1 MHPEFP
7 LANDI
12 LHLNHA
18 AVGPWPV
25 RTQRAVASFAVENTQ
40 QGSRH
45 YLQWLKVEKRLRER
59 LQRLIHAPSVDDIG
73 LLKNTSEAL
82 SVVAHGLPW
91 QAGENVVC
99 PLQEFPSNR
108 IVWQSLER
116 LGVETRLVD
125 LSRVSDPEAA
135 LLGAM
140 DRRTRL
146 LSVSAVQYA
155 SGLRM
160 DLNRLGG
167 ACRNRG
173 VLFCVDAIQ
182 QLGALPLD
190 VQACQAD
197 FLAADAHK
205 WLLGPEGIAVF
216 YCAERLRDQ
225 LTLQQFGWHMV
236 EDMGNFDR
244 LDWEPARSAR
254 RFECGSPNMLGI
266 HALEASLSL
275 FEETG
280 MEFVADALSRNVEYL
295 IDLLRAS
302 KFDVYSPVQADRRA
316 GIVTFGRQGMDTQK
330 TYQKLMEEGVLCA
343 LRGGGIRFSP
353 HFHTRTGDLERA
365 VEHATGI

>member
-1 MHPEFP
+1 
-7 LANDI
+7 
-12 LHLNHA
+12 
-18 AVGPWPV
+18 
-25 RTQRAVASFAVENTQ
+25 
-40 QGSRH
+40 
-45 YLQWLKVEKRLRER
+45 
-59 LQRLIHAPSVDDIG
+59 
-73 LLKNTSEAL
+73 
-82 SVVAHGLPW
+82 
-91 QAGENVVC
+91 
-99 PLQEFPSNR
+99 
-108 IVWQSLER
+108 
-116 LGVETRLVD
+116 
-125 LSRVSDPEAA
+125 
-135 LLGAM
+135 
-140 DRRTRL
+140 
-146 LSVSAVQYA
+146 
-155 SGLRM
+155 
-160 DLNRLGG
+160 
-167 ACRNRG
+167 
-173 VLFCVDAIQ
+173 
-182 QLGALPLD
+182 
-190 VQACQAD
+190 
-197 FLAADAHK
+197 
-205 WLLGPEGIAVF
+205 VF